1 MGRNT
6 LCWAMSQYRSWKW
19 FPFPRSAVGIKA
31 STCYLVVQLS
41 LTAWAGNLC
50 TFKCLRARNKAPAS
64 LPFCWHPA
72 FTESRRG
79 AVSVPDSGL
88 PRTWGA
94 LMLAEV
100 CSSPRGFCWGS
111 IYSFSHMAI
120 KHLSA
125 PAVLSRAWLCAVTG
139 AGQLCLNTSPRVPS
153 WLLQMVWHLL
163 AHGITSQNRLP
174 PPGHALGCCS
184 PLKPY
189 CHHVSVRAVLPPT
202 MPQCYCRKAPIC
214 KAESDLPLPLRC
226 FQASVL
232 SSVDSSSSS
241 ISRGIHSSLLS
252 FNTAVIVVSSSPS
265 YGFSLQQEQSPGI
278 TEPTRTCLPWNT
290 HEGVQRISPAPR
302 AGGRGDFA
310 SCCCLSLCISAGGL
324 WSLQDSGQ
332 SVVSYLL

>member
-88 PRTWGA
+88 PHTWGA

-153 WLLQMVWHLL
+153 WLLQMVW
-163 AHGITSQNRLP
+163 TSWLMESHHTTGSHPQDMHWDAVVLWNRTVTM
-174 PPGHALGCCS
+174 S
-184 PLKPY
+184 
-189 CHHVSVRAVLPPT
+189 VSV
-202 MPQCYCRKAPIC
+202 QC
-214 KAESDLPLPLRC
+214 SLPLC
-226 FQASVL
+226 HSV
-232 SSVDSSSSS
+232 
-241 ISRGIHSSLLS
+241 
-252 FNTAVIVVSSSPS
+252 TAERHPFV
-265 YGFSLQQEQSPGI
+265 
-278 TEPTRTCLPWNT
+278 R
-290 HEGVQRISPAPR
+290 
-302 AGGRGDFA
+302 
-310 SCCCLSLCISAGGL
+310 LSLTFPCL
-324 WSLQDSGQ
+324 
-332 SVVSYLL
+332 